1 MLNRLIERALIGYIE
16 QRKNKPTAGCERQHS
31 KYLLILS
38 TRFDILGVPLNGGE
52 GVQITVNVV
61 DVNDN
66 SPVFTPDFIQVL

>member
-1 MLNRLIERALIGYIE
+1 MIMLF
-16 QRKNKPTAGCERQHS
+16 PF
-31 KYLLILS
+31 S

-66 SPVFTPDFIQVL
+66 APVFSPDFLQVESYLNVLCC

>member
-1 MLNRLIERALIGYIE
+1 M
-16 QRKNKPTAGCERQHS
+16 NKEN
-31 KYLLILS
+31 LFILSINIFPCS

-66 SPVFTPDFIQVL
+66 APVFSPDFLQVGNTL